1 MAAAAGQGRSELTG
15 VRFRQRGGR
24 WAAEIRVPCTRDK
37 VWVGAFDTDREAAL
51 AYDALLFCFYGENLP
66 RNRRFNFPTVPRP
79 DIPEDVRA
87 HLNTANIKDIA
98 KKHALGLRA
107 NPLPPPPAAATAGPS
122 ANAGGNGPAAIYHG
136 RNPNEMDIDLNQ

>member
-37 VWVGAFDTDREAAL
+37 
-51 AYDALLFCFYGENLP
+51 NLP
-66 RNRRFNFPTVPRP
+66 RNRRFNFPAVPRP

-98 KKHALGLRA
+98 KKHALSLRA
-107 NPLPPPPAAATAGPS
+107 NPLPSPPVAAAAGPS